1 MKSAVVGHTHGH
13 IVASIRFF
21 NDKNPDFL
29 LQILPLFKT
38 LRIYQNDILY
48 SQGDHADDSKTLP

>member
-38 LRIYQNDILY
+38 LRIY
-48 SQGDHADDSKTLP
+48 